1 MFVNPPDEFV
11 SVLGGT
17 ASFSCITSPGSNDLI
32 TSVQW
37 LVNDTLLE
45 NLGLEN
51 VVTTLGQLRFRM
63 LSEYNNHTSI
73 RCRAS
78 LISGTVST
86 SRDAT
91 ILLIQGLFMRPSP
104 LLGL

>member
-1 MFVNPPDEFV
+1 MFVNPPDVFV

-32 TSVQW
+32 ESVQW

-45 NLGLEN
+45 ELELDD

-63 LSEYNNHTSI
+63 VSELYNHTSI
-73 RCRAS
+73 RCKGK
-78 LISGTVST
+78 LTSGTVST

-91 ILLIQGLFMRPSP
+91 VLLVQGWFMR